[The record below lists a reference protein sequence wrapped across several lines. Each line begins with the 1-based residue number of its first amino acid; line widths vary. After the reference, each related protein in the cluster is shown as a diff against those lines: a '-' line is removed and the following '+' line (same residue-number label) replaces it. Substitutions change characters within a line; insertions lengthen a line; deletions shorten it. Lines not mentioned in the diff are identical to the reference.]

1 MIDWS
6 LAAQVARG
14 VAGLQQLG
22 DPAPFAAPAPPSAE
36 AERLVSAYTGL
47 VAAAPVPVAEAVAR
61 DQWIEANLRSLG
73 GVLDP
78 AVERLGAKAGPF
90 AGALGTAAG
99 GLLAIEA
106 GAVSG
111 FLAGRVLGQY
121 EFPVLDPSAPARL
134 LFVAPNLG

>member
-6 LAAQVARG
+6 LAAQDARG
-14 VAGLQQLG
+14 VSGRQPSG
-22 DPAPFAAPAPPSAE
+22 DPAPFEAPGPPSAQ

-47 VAAAPVPVAEAVAR
+47 VATAPIPPAEAVAR

-99 GLLAIEA
+99 GLLAI
-106 GAVSG
+106 
-111 FLAGRVLGQY
+111 
-121 EFPVLDPSAPARL
+121 
-134 LFVAPNLG
+134 